1 MISFGAVLGKATPTQ
16 MLWLSFFMVPLYGLN
31 QHLVFETFKAFDIG
45 GSVSIHAFGAYY
57 GLAASL
63 MLSK

>member
-1 MISFGAVLGKATPTQ
+1 MIAFGAVLGKATPTQ
-16 MLWLSFFMVPLYGLN
+16 MLWLCFFMIPLYAVN
-31 QHLVFETFKAFDIG
+31 QHLVEQTFEAFDIG

-63 MLSK
+63 MLSR

>member
-16 MLWLSFFMVPLYGLN
+16 MLWLSFFMVPLYAAN
-31 QHLVFETFKAFDIG
+31 QHMVEKVFKAFDIG

-63 MLSK
+63 MVCK